1 MKQTDLLVKTIK
13 ENPKDEKSINAQLLV
28 RAGFVDK
35 LGAGIYSYLPL
46 GLRVLEKIK
55 KIVREEINNIGGQE
69 VLMPSLL
76 PKENWEK
83 TGRWKVPEMYK
94 IEEEKIGLGWTHEEI
109 VTPLVKKYIS
119 SDKDLPKYI
128 YQIQSKF
135 RNEPR
140 AKSGLLR
147 GRDFI
152 MKDLYSFHNSQ
163 EDLDAFYE
171 KVKEA
176 YFKIYERCGIKDKT
190 FYTLATGGEFSSNFS
205 HEFQTITE
213 AGEDI
218 IYICKKCGASFNKE
232 VFENECTCG
241 NKDFEEKKSIEVGN
255 IFKLGD
261 KYSSIFDFKDDNKK
275 NIIMGCYG
283 LGVTRLMGA
292 IVEVFNDERGII
304 WPKEISPFNVHLIA
318 LNVDGKEVYDV
329 LQKEG
334 IEVLYDDRVKSAGEK
349 LADCDLIGNYLRI
362 IVSEKTLKESSV
374 EIKRRN
380 EDKTQMV
387 EIKNLIGFIK
397 NEF

>member
-119 SDKDLPKYI
+119 SNKDLPKYI

-163 EDLDAFYE
+163 EDLDNYYE

-380 EDKTQMV
+380 EDKTQMI

>member
-13 ENPKDEKSINAQLLV
+13 ENLKDEKSINAQLLV

>member
-13 ENPKDEKSINAQLLV
+13 ENPKDEKSINAQLLA

-119 SDKDLPKYI
+119 SNKDLPKYI

-163 EDLDAFYE
+163 EDLDNYYE

-380 EDKTQMV
+380 EDKTQMI